1 MLWALA
7 ASCAAQTYPVKPVRV
22 IVPFAPGGGGDITA
36 RLISAK
42 FTERFKQQFVVDNRG
57 GAGGLVGI
65 EIAVKAA
72 ADGYTLLMAS
82 SSFSATSATHRPAS
96 DPVNHI
102 APIAEIGI
110 APFVLSVHPS
120 VPAKTTAELIAL
132 ARAKPGTLVYAVSGI
147 GSITHLA
154 TELLLHSAALKMTGV
169 PYKGTGPALFDV
181 IAGQCQ
187 LMLGSLPP
195 LAPHFQTGKLR
206 PLAVTSAKRWHTL
219 PHLPTLGESLPG
231 YAAENWWGLFAP
243 QATPPALIAQLNR
256 SLNEVLQDAGAKAS
270 MDKEGVIPSG
280 GSAAQFGLRVREEYA
295 RWLNV
300 IAAAR
305 INVQGITP

>member
-1 MLWALA
+1 M
-7 ASCAAQTYPVKPVRV
+7 AQPYPAKPVRV

-42 FTERFKQQFVVDNRG
+42 FADRYKQQFVVDNRG

-72 ADGYTLLMAS
+72 PDGYTLLMAS
-82 SSFSATSATHRPAS
+82 SSFSATSATHKPAS
-96 DPVNHI
+96 DPVNNI
-102 APIAEIGI
+102 APIGEVGI

-120 VPAKTTAELIAL
+120 VPARSTAELIAL
-132 ARAKPGTLVYAVSGI
+132 ARARPGEFSYAVSGI

-154 TELLLHSAALKMTGV
+154 TELLLHSAALKMTAV
-169 PYKGTGPALFDV
+169 PYKGTGPALMDV

-195 LAPHFQTGKLR
+195 LAPHFQTGRLR
-206 PLAVTSAKRWHTL
+206 PLAVTSGKRWPTQ
-219 PHLPTLGESLPG
+219 PNLPTLSESLPG

-243 QATPPALIAQLNR
+243 KGTTPQRIAQLNAT
-256 SLNEVLQDAGAKAS
+256 LNSVLQEADTNAS

-280 GSAAQFGLRVREEYA
+280 GTAVQFGVRVRDEYA
-295 RWLNV
+295 RWLKV
-300 IAAAR
+300 ITAAN
-305 INVQGITP
+305 IKVQGSNP